1 MQNTSSI
8 NNTSS
13 TNAAVV
19 AQNDNATAVLDLH
32 SIISERKAWEAGAY
46 RTSNMQLYA
55 VLSKCQSFY
64 NDLFKVSK
72 RDEPRKSF
80 DDFAAANGIKFKD
93 GTPLINKV
101 VKCVFYDESLDRN
114 AQRDRRRI
122 SAYSLVLRRALSDN
136 IIAADLPSWIEQ
148 CGGIEQ
154 IRLGKTT
161 ALTPKVKAQTA
172 REAVETSSSYIAV
185 VQSDKL
191 SEQFDAEDFNCACVA
206 LIVPRKDGKVEIHH
220 VVKADGAVNASLAA
234 VFGTAV
240 DQVKQAEVRQHKELQ
255 AA

>member
-1 MQNTSSI
+1 MQNTSI

-19 AQNDNATAVLDLH
+19 AQNDTTATALDLH
-32 SIISERKAWEAGAY
+32 GIIAERKAWEAGAY

-55 VLSKCQSFY
+55 VLSKCLSFY
-64 NDLFKVSK
+64 NDLHKVSK

-80 DDFAAANGIKFKD
+80 DVFAESNGIRFKD
-93 GTPLINKV
+93 STPLINKV
-101 VKCVFYDESLDRN
+101 VKCVFFDAALDRN

-122 SAYSLVLRRALSDN
+122 SAYSLVLRRALTDS
-136 IIAADLPSWIEQ
+136 IAAADLPSWIES

-154 IRLGKTT
+154 IRLGKTN

-172 REAVETSSSYIAV
+172 REAVETSTSYIAV

-191 SEQFDAEDFNCACVA
+191 SEQFNAEDYNSACVA
-206 LIVPRKDGKVEIHH
+206 LIVPRKDGKVEIRH

-240 DQVKQAEVRQHKELQ
+240 DETVQTQVRNNKQAVS
-255 AA
+255 A